1 MNKRYICDNCINTV
15 PIYDKSFCI
24 YNLGLSIDDINKLTP
39 ITNNK
44 INKICYIEDD
54 INNLVAQQYNINIA
68 FNKINTRRK
77 KANDR
82 IRARY
87 NQLRDILRK
96 YNIDINNF
104 NMKSG
109 IMFEYLNNGDLT
121 IDDIIYDLISHDENK
136 QQRKSIILKALKRAN
151 IRYHNKMISVTRYIM
166 NNNNDIDAVI
176 KWADRESFLIDNT
189 SYIDLLA
196 KYNDYQIAEEMA
208 LQEYIQRPDL
218 QDIDERVREL
228 HDNIFCVSFE

>member
-1 MNKRYICDNCINTV
+1 
-15 PIYDKSFCI
+15 
-24 YNLGLSIDDINKLTP
+24 LTP